1 MKMQGQKGKC
11 KDDIKS
17 YYFQVTSTE
26 NITQAKIKQHCF
38 DYERTLVAEMF
49 FIDQEITSY
58 NM

>member
-1 MKMQGQKGKC
+1 MFYCLHTFGLSKFLLL
-11 KDDIKS
+11 I
-17 YYFQVTSTE
+17 QVTSTK
-26 NITQAKIKQHCF
+26 NITQAKIKQHCL